1 MFTDYG
7 FSEEQVRL
15 LHKLMDDDGDGSLT
29 FQEWWQWLNT
39 KGKLTLVEDDNKFF
53 FLKAAADMF
62 NEADKDGDGS
72 VTRAECGEMLAMQWE
87 MEPHDVEETLKELD
101 ADGNGIISLREFVG
115 WLSKYPDWEELC
127 VW

>member
-1 MFTDYG
+1 MATTRTAVTAVTLLLYAAV
-7 FSEEQVRL
+7 ERLEAVVRHQVA
-15 LHKLMDDDGDGSLT
+15 T
-29 FQEWWQWLNT
+29 
-39 KGKLTLVEDDNKFF
+39 
-53 FLKAAADMF
+53 AAASAAALQSPTASSVSRSC
-62 NEADKDGDGS
+62 NGS

>member
-29 FQEWWQWLNT
+29 FEEWWQWLNT

-87 MEPHDVEETLKELD
+87 MEPHSPRLGPASRFNNLQKICKKTSG
-101 ADGNGIISLREFVG
+101 AHGQN
-115 WLSKYPDWEELC
+115 
-127 VW
+127 